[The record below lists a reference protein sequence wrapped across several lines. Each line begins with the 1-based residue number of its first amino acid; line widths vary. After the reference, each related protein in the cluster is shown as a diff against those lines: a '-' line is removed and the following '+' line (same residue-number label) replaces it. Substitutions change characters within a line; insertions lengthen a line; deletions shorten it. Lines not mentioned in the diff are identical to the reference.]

1 MEDISNTNANGES
14 TSAEEKIAQL
24 EVLCSACL
32 SESVPEGLGNQLVHD
47 KSASAQV
54 QNSAKVRYSQE
65 HHRISQRL
73 GLSLRYLQALGEP
86 VTEGIAFTLDQQ
98 PPSRVLLV
106 EEVRTW
112 VGLCSPVQWVTRYP
126 EQWNVL
132 LKGTDPAVLEAAL
145 VDSISRR
152 GEALDE
158 YLVALALTVPSRN
171 LFSRLLS
178 LHLPTAKKRQEKQ
191 AEKKVNNSNT
201 SLASN
206 HNQAPP
212 SAVALPYILCLWL
225 LTQKD
230 AILAH
235 LLIALKR
242 RLEPQSFLSPP
253 VQRFLAQQLP
263 SVQQLQ
269 ATLQRSRSHED
280 LELYR
285 VLHYQGGYVLQEED
299 WLALLVP
306 SRQLHRVLDMMGKQI
321 PDAPS
326 RTVVRDRVM
335 HLLLTCPPELSSWQE
350 QYLHLIRPYL
360 DTFVKDHLAAVQA
373 EPSLIYECRTWGMGL
388 VHSLPADLLR
398 GPAARNYVE
407 QWISR
412 EEEPPSGSN
421 PEILDQRVQRRLR
434 DLPLVAKILVAGT
447 PGHLPT
453 QKNTS
458 AEDYTLPESFYA
470 RVLFAAAIASLPGL
484 QLCCLQRCKTQLP
497 KLQEQVNLLGQMIMG
512 RDIRIHRFLHSAGLL
527 ATLPKSEL
535 GLAALQ
541 ALRERDR
548 PRFCLLWPL
557 YVAQVKQGHHPTPT
571 TPQPSPDPTAPEP
584 AKSPNHFE
592 SREDLDMCR
601 TASSLICEHHLPSLI
616 GQLPAT
622 LAPHL
627 LPMFLLTN
635 DEGTCDRALAH
646 FPLDDREV
654 IEDYRQVLK
663 TKGLHVALTRFQ
675 ATYPSAEN
683 TEV

>member
-1 MEDISNTNANGES
+1 MENKANANSSGET
-14 TSAEEKIAQL
+14 TSDEEKIGQL

-32 SESVPEGLGNQLVHD
+32 SEPVPEGLGDQLVYD
-47 KSASAQV
+47 KLASGQV
-54 QNSAKVRYSQE
+54 QNSAKIRYSQE

-106 EEVRTW
+106 EEVRAW

-132 LKGTDPAVLEAAL
+132 LKGAEPAVLEAAL
-145 VDSISRR
+145 VDGISRR

-178 LHLPTAKKRQEKQ
+178 LHLAIGKSLHNKQ
-191 AEKKVNNSNT
+191 AEKKGAHSKAGP
-201 SLASN
+201 ASN
-206 HNQAPP
+206 QPP
-212 SAVALPYILCLWL
+212 SSAVALPYILCLWL

-230 AILAH
+230 PILAH

-242 RLEPQSFLSPP
+242 RLEPQPLFSPP
-253 VQRFLAQQLP
+253 VQKFLAQHLP

-285 VLHYQGGYVLQEED
+285 VLHYQGAYVLQEED

-306 SRQLHRVLDMMGKQI
+306 SRHLHRALDMMGKQI

-335 HLLLTCPPELSSWQE
+335 HLLLTCPPELCAWQE

-360 DTFVKDHLAAVQA
+360 NTYVKDHLAAVQA

-412 EEEPPSGSN
+412 EEEPPSGTN

-434 DLPLVAKILVAGT
+434 DLPLVAKILLAGT
-447 PGHLPT
+447 PGHLPS
-453 QKNTS
+453 QKKTN
-458 AEDYTLPESFYA
+458 AEDNTLPESFYA
-470 RVLFAAAIASLPGL
+470 RVLFAATIASLPGL
-484 QLCCLQRCKTQLP
+484 QLCCLQRCKSQLP

-512 RDIRIHRFLHSAGLL
+512 QDLRIHRFLHSAGLL

-557 YVAQVKQGHHPTPT
+557 YVAQVKQTPHPGPT

-584 AKSPNHFE
+584 AKTPNHFE